1 MYPCPQSRT
10 VILTGSGDACWR
22 RRWEVIFIN
31 IILTPKSLVLSGFV
45 CCQDYFDCYTY
56 IVVPMIW
63 SETRRLNSH
72 HVCSASFR
80 QTLIQAQFLLQF
92 RRQAIFI
99 FCMEI
104 GECYISSLKVI
115 NKNVLLLSNKWTW
128 FLYYTTVFCYII
140 SLNGPL
146 PACTSI
152 SALWRSAD
160 VPSYTH
166 PQIDRPIR

>member
-1 MYPCPQSRT
+1 MPWRTVYCLHIHNWRLWYALDVRMYPCPQSRT

-31 IILTPKSLVLSGFV
+31 IILTPKSPVLSGFV
-45 CCQDYFDCYTY
+45 CGQDYFDCYTY

-104 GECYISSLKVI
+104 GECYNSSLKVI
-115 NKNVLLLSNKWTW
+115 NKR
-128 FLYYTTVFCYII
+128 YYYYQTNWLDSYII
-140 SLNGPL
+140 LQCF
-146 PACTSI
+146 AI
-152 SALWRSAD
+152 
-160 VPSYTH
+160 
-166 PQIDRPIR
+166 